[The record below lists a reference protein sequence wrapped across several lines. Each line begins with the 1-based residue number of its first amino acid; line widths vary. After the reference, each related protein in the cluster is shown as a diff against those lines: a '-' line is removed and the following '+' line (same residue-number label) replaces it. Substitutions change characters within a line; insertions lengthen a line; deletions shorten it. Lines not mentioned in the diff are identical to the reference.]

1 MAAQLIQIVATGAN
15 LASLLFPQSS
25 VIGGIT
31 VDTTIEEQ
39 YEDSLEVTEHPVEFG
54 AQITDHS
61 FKRPME
67 LMLRCGWSDSSLKAL
82 AGVVS
87 NVLGGGAVGGALGGT
102 LSSSGTFTGGSM
114 SASDYVAGIYSQLL
128 QLQESRQTFSVTCGL
143 RNYDDM
149 VMPNLRVRRDQATQA
164 ILAVE
169 ASLRQVILVSTT
181 TVSLP
186 PQANQASPQSTAE
199 VINLGNLSTQ
209 AAAAPSPGGALP
221 PSAFVP

>member
-1 MAAQLIQIVATGAN
+1 MSAQIISIAATALTSALLI
-15 LASLLFPQSS
+15 PQSS

-39 YEDSLEVTEHPVEFG
+39 YDDSLEVTEHPVEVG

-67 LMLRCGWSDSSLKAL
+67 LVLRCGWSDSSSNAL
-82 AGVVS
+82 AGAIS

-128 QLQESRQTFSVTCGL
+128 QLQESRQTFSVSCGL
-143 RNYDDM
+143 RNYDTM
-149 VMPNLRVRRDQATQA
+149 LMPGLRVRRDQTTQA
-164 ILAVE
+164 ILSVE
-169 ASLRQVILVSTT
+169 ASLRQAILVSTT
-181 TVSLP
+181 SATLP
-186 PQANQASPQSTAE
+186 PQANQANPASTAE
-199 VINLGNLSTQ
+199 LMNVGNQSTQ
-209 AAAAPSPGGALP
+209 PSATPSPGGALP